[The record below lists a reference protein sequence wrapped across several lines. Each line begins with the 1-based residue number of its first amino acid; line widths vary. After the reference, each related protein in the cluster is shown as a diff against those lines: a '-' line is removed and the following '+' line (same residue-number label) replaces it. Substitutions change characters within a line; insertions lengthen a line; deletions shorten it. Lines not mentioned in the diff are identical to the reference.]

1 MHLKKEKQ
9 TMVLPLK
16 LNLKG
21 RFQIFIL
28 GDSNGDLTRALISG
42 KPVYIK
48 KHTQQSI
55 SMLRK
60 ICKSIDPCNLV
71 TKSWEL
77 LWQKKAR
84 LNPNRGNKMSSDGP
98 NKKEGWHGHVTS
110 RSW

>member
-77 LWQKKAR
+77 LWQKKRASILIGAIKCLVMVLTR
-84 LNPNRGNKMSSDGP
+84 RKDGM
-98 NKKEGWHGHVTS
+98 GM
-110 RSW
+110 